1 MKAALHLLLV
11 TFNLFL
17 VTNQGA
23 GESEGSIHLLL
34 VTFNLF
40 LVTNQGAGESE
51 GNTSLTVG
59 NLQFISC
66 Y

>member
-23 GESEGSIHLLL
+23 GESEGS
-34 VTFNLF
+34 
-40 LVTNQGAGESE
+40 
-51 GNTSLTVG
+51 TSLTVD

>member
-23 GESEGSIHLLL
+23 DES
-34 VTFNLF
+34 
-40 LVTNQGAGESE
+40 AGEEEKEPVHSVDDPHRLLNVDLE
-51 GNTSLTVG
+51 RSVLLI
-59 NLQFISC
+59 LQVISS
-66 Y
+66 

>member
-1 MKAALHLLLV
+1 MRVKAALHLLLV
-11 TFNLFL
+11 TSYLFF

-23 GESEGSIHLLL
+23 GESEGS
-34 VTFNLF
+34 
-40 LVTNQGAGESE
+40 
-51 GNTSLTVG
+51 TSLTVG